1 MAGQENV
8 ELEHKGGNLE
18 NEPVRRVRQLLAG
31 AGYGDRVIELSETAR
46 TAQDAADAIGTDL
59 GSIVKSLVFQLGDTM
74 VMALVAGDHQCLPEN
89 LPRAL
94 ALDGNEAMRP
104 DADAVKAT
112 TGYSIG
118 GVAPIGSLTRLPMV
132 IDRSLKRSGRRNEG
146 VYYSMNRLVGRLSRV
161 LEALALLLLGLLF
174 GYVSGEDPGP
184 APDDAFRFLMGIFP
198 FICLLAA
205 WFLARRLPIEDQVVK
220 SA

>member
-1 MAGQENV
+1 VAGQENV

-112 TGYSIG
+112 MGYSIG

-132 IDRSLKRSGRRNEG
+132 IDRSLKRFETVYAAAGHPHCVFPASVNELKRMTG
-146 VYYSMNRLVGRLSRV
+146 GIISYNIAR
-161 LEALALLLLGLLF
+161 
-174 GYVSGEDPGP
+174 PI
-184 APDDAFRFLMGIFP
+184 DD
-198 FICLLAA
+198 
-205 WFLARRLPIEDQVVK
+205 
-220 SA
+220 